1 MTMLASL
8 QNVSKVFLD
17 PRHGRGLV
25 ALNNVTL
32 DVEEG
37 EFLCLIGPSGCGKS
51 TTLNL
56 LAGFES
62 PTLGKVHFKGDLVTR
77 PSPKRGVVFQEF
89 SLYPW
94 MSVLENVSF
103 SLQGIGDREERE
115 AKAMEYLRLV
125 GLADFSHARPNDLS
139 GGMKQRVAIAR
150 TLAMDPD
157 LLLMD
162 EPFGSLDEQ
171 TRRKLDN
178 EVLGLW
184 KREGKTVVFVTHCID
199 EALILGTR
207 VVLMSASPGRI
218 NKEWRIDAPW
228 PRDLASSQ
236 MMSLKEQMI
245 RHLQVCQCANNAPNV
260 QFVEIEGLTEKGD
273 GK

>member
-1 MTMLASL
+1 MLASL
-8 QNVSKVFLD
+8 RKVSKVFTN
-17 PRHGRGLV
+17 PRTGKGLV
-25 ALNNVTL
+25 ALNDVTME
-32 DVEEG
+32 VNEG
-37 EFLCLIGPSGCGKS
+37 DLLCLIGPSGCGKS

-56 LAGFES
+56 LAGFEL
-62 PTLGKVHFKGDLVTR
+62 PTMGEVIFKDRVITS
-77 PSPKRGVVFQEF
+77 PSPERGVVFQES

-94 MSVLENVSF
+94 MTVQQNVAF
-103 SLQGIGDREERE
+103 SLREYVNKKEKE
-115 AKAMEYLRLV
+115 ALAMKYLDLV
-125 GLADFSHARPNDLS
+125 GLSDFAHSRPNELS

-178 EVLGLW
+178 EVLRLW
-184 KREGKTVVFVTHCID
+184 KSEGKTVVFVTHSIE

-218 NKEWRIDAPW
+218 NKEWKVDIPW
-228 PRDLASSQ
+228 PRDPLSPE
-236 MMSLKEQMI
+236 MVGLKAEI
-245 RHLQVCQCANNAPNV
+245 IKRLQVCSCVNSTAGVSFIN
-260 QFVEIEGLTEKGD
+260 IEGNDAAEIK
-273 GK
+273 

>member
-1 MTMLASL
+1 MLASL
-8 QNVSKVFLD
+8 QNVSKVFIN
-17 PRHGRGLV
+17 PRTGKGLV
-25 ALNNVTL
+25 ALNDVTL
-32 DVEEG
+32 QVEEG

-56 LAGFES
+56 LAGFEL
-62 PTLGKVHFKGDLVTR
+62 PTTGEVRFKGGPIDR
-77 PSPKRGVVFQEF
+77 PAPQRGVVFQES

-94 MSVLENVSF
+94 MTVLQNVVF
-103 SLQGIGDREERE
+103 SLQGAEIKAERE
-115 AKAMEYLRLV
+115 AQAIRYLELV
-125 GLADFSHARPNDLS
+125 GLADFAHARPNELS

-171 TRRKLDN
+171 TRRKLDQ

-184 KREGKTVVFVTHCID
+184 KREGKTIVFVTHSID

-207 VVLMSASPGRI
+207 VVLMSASPGRV
-218 NKEWRIDAPW
+218 NKEWRISAPW
-228 PRDLASSQ
+228 PRDLSSPE
-236 MMSLKEQMI
+236 MVHLKEEMI
-245 RHLQVCQCANNAPNV
+245 NRLQVCSCAQSAP
-260 QFVEIEGLTEKGD
+260 QTPFIKLDIES
-273 GK
+273 

>member
-1 MTMLASL
+1 MLASL
-8 QNVSKVFLD
+8 QNVSKVFTN
-17 PRHGRGLV
+17 PRTGKGLV
-25 ALNNVTL
+25 ALNDVTL
-32 DVEEG
+32 NVEEG

-56 LAGFES
+56 LAGFEH
-62 PTLGKVHFKGDLVTR
+62 PTLGTASFMGEPIKR
-77 PSPKRGVVFQEF
+77 PSPERGVVFQDPSLFPWMTVLQNVTF
-89 SLYPW
+89 SLRG
-94 MSVLENVSF
+94 S
-103 SLQGIGDREERE
+103 DAKKERE
-115 AKAMEYLRLV
+115 DLALKYLDLV
-125 GLADFSHARPNDLS
+125 GLTDFAQARPNELS

-178 EVLGLW
+178 EVLDLW
-184 KREGKTVVFVTHCID
+184 KKESKTVVFVTHSID

-218 NKEWRIDAPW
+218 NKEWRIGQPW
-228 PRDLASSQ
+228 PRDPSSSE
-236 MMSLKEQMI
+236 MVRLKEEMI
-245 RHLQVCQCANNAPNV
+245 RGLQVCSCAHSAPRV
-260 QFVEIEGLTEKGD
+260 SFISLDKEG
-273 GK
+273 

>member
-1 MTMLASL
+1 MLASL
-8 QNVSKVFLD
+8 NNVSKVFTN
-17 PRHGRGLV
+17 PRTGKGLV
-25 ALNNVTL
+25 ALNDVTL
-32 DVEEG
+32 NVEEG
-37 EFLCLIGPSGCGKS
+37 EFLCIIGPSGCGKS

-56 LAGFES
+56 LAGFEF
-62 PTLGKVHFKGDLVTR
+62 PTTGVVSFKDVPIKR
-77 PSPKRGVVFQEF
+77 PSPERGVVFQESSLFPWMTVLQNVTF
-89 SLYPW
+89 SLRGAEEKGEMQKIALKY
-94 MSVLENVSF
+94 LE
-103 SLQGIGDREERE
+103 
-115 AKAMEYLRLV
+115 LV
-125 GLADFSHARPNDLS
+125 GLTDFAQARPNELS

-178 EVLGLW
+178 EVLDLW
-184 KREGKTVVFVTHCID
+184 KKEGKTVVFVTHSID

-228 PRDLASSQ
+228 PRDPSSPR
-236 MMSLKEQMI
+236 MVKLKEEMI
-245 RHLQVCQCANNAPNV
+245 RGLQVCSCAKSAPRV
-260 QFVEIEGLTEKGD
+260 SFISFDKEVGTIEQ
-273 GK
+273 

>member
-1 MTMLASL
+1 MLAEL
-8 QNVSKVFLD
+8 RNVSKVFTN
-17 PRHGRGLV
+17 PRTGKGLV
-25 ALNNVTL
+25 ALNDVSL
-32 DVEEG
+32 EVEEG

-62 PTLGKVHFKGDLVTR
+62 PTTGEVMYHGEMITA
-77 PSPKRGVVFQEF
+77 PSPRRGVVFQES

-94 MSVLENVSF
+94 MTVLQNVTFSVQG
-103 SLQGIGDREERE
+103 SLDRQGKET
-115 AKAMEYLRLV
+115 KAMEYLEMV
-125 GLADFSHARPNDLS
+125 GLSEFANARPNELS

-150 TLAMDPD
+150 TLAMGPD

-178 EVLGLW
+178 EVLSLW
-184 KREGKTVVFVTHCID
+184 KKEKKTVVFVTHSID

-207 VVLMSASPGRI
+207 VVLMSASPGRV
-218 NKEWRIDAPW
+218 NREWNIDLPW
-228 PRDLASSQ
+228 PRDPLSQLITELKGQ
-236 MMSLKEQMI
+236 MMGRLQTCSCAVGAPQPSFIRMDVPREDLKQ
-245 RHLQVCQCANNAPNV
+245 
-260 QFVEIEGLTEKGD
+260 
-273 GK
+273 

>member
-1 MTMLASL
+1 MLAEL
-8 QNVSKVFLD
+8 RNVSKVFLN
-17 PRHGRGLV
+17 PRTGKGLV
-25 ALNNVTL
+25 ALN
-32 DVEEG
+32 DVSLQVREG

-62 PTLGKVHFKGDLVTR
+62 PTTGDLMFRGEKITA
-77 PSPKRGVVFQEF
+77 PSPRRGVVFQES

-94 MSVLENVSF
+94 MTVLQNVTF
-103 SLQGIGDREERE
+103 SIQGSLDRKGKE
-115 AKAMEYLRLV
+115 AKAMEYLEMV
-125 GLADFSHARPNDLS
+125 GLSDFAGARPNELS

-150 TLAMDPD
+150 TLAMGPD

-178 EVLGLW
+178 EVLSLW
-184 KREGKTVVFVTHCID
+184 KRERKTVVFVTHSID

-207 VVLMSASPGRI
+207 VVLMSASPGRVHR
-218 NKEWRIDAPW
+218 EWNIDLPW
-228 PRDLASSQ
+228 PRDPSSPR
-236 MMSLKEQMI
+236 MTELKEQMMGRLQTCSCAASAPCPSFI
-245 RHLQVCQCANNAPNV
+245 RMDLPT
-260 QFVEIEGLTEKGD
+260 EGEQ
-273 GK
+273 

>member
-1 MTMLASL
+1 MLAEL
-8 QNVSKVFLD
+8 RNVSKVFAN
-17 PRHGRGLV
+17 PRTGKGLV
-25 ALNNVTL
+25 ALNDVSL
-32 DVEEG
+32 KVEEG

-62 PTLGKVHFKGDLVTR
+62 PTSGEVLFHDEGITA
-77 PSPKRGVVFQEF
+77 PSPRRGVVFQES
-89 SLYPW
+89 SLFPW
-94 MSVLENVSF
+94 MTVLQNVIFSV
-103 SLQGIGDREERE
+103 QGPLDREGKE
-115 AKAMEYLRLV
+115 AKAMEYLEMV
-125 GLADFSHARPNDLS
+125 GLSEFANARPNELS

-150 TLAMDPD
+150 TLAMAPD

-178 EVLGLW
+178 EVLTLW
-184 KREGKTVVFVTHCID
+184 KKERKTVIFVTHSID

-207 VVLMSASPGRI
+207 VVLMSASPGRV
-218 NKEWRIDAPW
+218 NREWKIDLPW
-228 PRDLASSQ
+228 PRDPASSE
-236 MMSLKEQMI
+236 MTNLKEQMI
-245 RHLQVCQCANNAPNV
+245 GRLQTCSCAAGAPRPSFLKMDV
-260 QFVEIEGLTEKGD
+260 SLEGV

>member
-1 MTMLASL
+1 MLASL
-8 QNVSKVFLD
+8 QNVSKVFTN
-17 PRHGRGLV
+17 PRTGKGLV
-25 ALNNVTL
+25 ALNDVTL
-32 DVEEG
+32 NVEDG

-56 LAGFES
+56 LAGFEH
-62 PTLGKVHFKGDLVTR
+62 PTAGMASFMDEPIKR
-77 PSPKRGVVFQEF
+77 PSPERGVVFQEPSLFPWMTVLQNVTF
-89 SLYPW
+89 SLRGSDGKNDQENLALKY
-94 MSVLENVSF
+94 LE
-103 SLQGIGDREERE
+103 
-115 AKAMEYLRLV
+115 LV
-125 GLADFSHARPNDLS
+125 GLTDFAQARPNELS

-178 EVLGLW
+178 EVLDLW
-184 KREGKTVVFVTHCID
+184 KKEGKTVVFVTHSID

-218 NKEWRIDAPW
+218 SREWRIGQPW
-228 PRDLASSQ
+228 PRDPSSPV
-236 MMSLKEQMI
+236 MVKLKEEMI
-245 RHLQVCQCANNAPNV
+245 RGMQMCSCARGAPRMS
-260 QFVEIEGLTEKGD
+260 FVSVKKED
-273 GK
+273 

>member
-1 MTMLASL
+1 MLAEL
-8 QNVSKVFLD
+8 RNVSKVFTN
-17 PRHGRGLV
+17 PRTGKGLV
-25 ALNNVTL
+25 ALNDVSL
-32 DVEEG
+32 KVEEG

-62 PTLGKVHFKGDLVTR
+62 PTNGEVLFHNERITA
-77 PSPKRGVVFQEF
+77 PSPRRGVVFQES

-94 MSVLENVSF
+94 MTVLQNVTFSVQG
-103 SLQGIGDREERE
+103 SLDRKGRE
-115 AKAMEYLRLV
+115 DKAMQYLEMV
-125 GLADFSHARPNDLS
+125 GLSDFAYARPNELS

-150 TLAMDPD
+150 TLAMGPD

-178 EVLGLW
+178 EVLTLW
-184 KREGKTVVFVTHCID
+184 KKERKTVVFVTHSID

-207 VVLMSASPGRI
+207 VVLMSASPGRV
-218 NKEWRIDAPW
+218 NREWNIDLPW
-228 PRDLASSQ
+228 PRDPASSQ
-236 MMSLKEQMI
+236 IADLKEQMM
-245 RHLQVCQCANNAPNV
+245 RRLQTCQCAAGAP
-260 QFVEIEGLTEKGD
+260 QPSFIRMD
-273 GK
+273 GSMEDADK